1 MNIKLGNSEL
11 CLRPG
16 QPLGLRGAAG
26 LGIRCIAGTVWITS
40 PGEPTDIFLEAGGFH
55 CIQGPGLTLVES
67 LGEGRIGLTWPE
79 HESEGKRWLAA
90 PGRRLKDW
98 AAMLGRK
105 PAISR
110 TARVASAAGSPA

>member
-55 CIQGPGLTLVES
+55 RIRGPGLTLVES
-67 LGEGRIGLTWPE
+67 LGDGRIGLEWPE
-79 HESEGKRWLAA
+79 RCLVRNTVKMTQGITGKM
-90 PGRRLKDW
+90 PRLTIFRD
-98 AAMLGRK
+98 A
-105 PAISR
+105 
-110 TARVASAAGSPA
+110 